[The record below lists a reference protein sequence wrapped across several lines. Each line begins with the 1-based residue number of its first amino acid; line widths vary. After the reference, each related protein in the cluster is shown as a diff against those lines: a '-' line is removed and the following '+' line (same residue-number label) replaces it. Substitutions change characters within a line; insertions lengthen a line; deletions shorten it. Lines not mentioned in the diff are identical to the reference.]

1 MLNCHFF
8 DQIESG
14 KYKPSEAR
22 FPEEP
27 GTVLDNISSKRN
39 AREHS
44 TRKHSTR
51 EHTQLPALKI
61 HTPLLTPLTKPVTRD
76 MTRDMTRDTTRDMT
90 PIQEVDGREHSRA
103 ISAPRVS
110 VRQTLHSQVSFQSLY
125 HHFNNQHF

>member
-27 GTVLDNISSKRN
+27 VLDNISSKRN

-76 MTRDMTRDTTRDMT
+76 LTRDMTRDMT
-90 PIQEVDGREHSRA
+90 PIQEVDGREDSRA
-103 ISAPRVS
+103 TSAPRVS
-110 VRQTLHSQVSFQSLY
+110 VRQTLHSPVSFQNLY